1 MWTPVTLGTYPFEHV
16 RPKETIV
23 IDLVRGILLPD
34 REGDDVE
41 KYYKAISRW
50 FHEVLEKERIPMAVI
65 ETAILTITPD
75 LRKCEIKAQG
85 RIFSAERSF

>member
-16 RPKETIV
+16 RPKESIV
-23 IDLVRGILLPD
+23 IDLVGGILLPY

-41 KYYKAISRW
+41 KYYNAMSRW
-50 FHEVLEKERIPMAVI
+50 FHEVMEKEGIPMTVI
-65 ETAILTITPD
+65 ESAILTITPE